1 MIDFLL
7 DENGDLKFEGGD
19 FAAGYSDEQH
29 QQNIILANKG
39 EFKEAPELGVGLV
52 AMLGDDLYTEFLIEA
67 KKNLQ
72 YDGMTINNIKFKE
85 NGKIE
90 VYGEYSQ

>member
-7 DENGDLKFEGGD
+7 DENGDLKFDNGD
-19 FAAGYSDEQH
+19 FATGYSDEQH
-29 QQNIILANKG
+29 QQNIMLANKG
-39 EFKEAPELGVGLV
+39 EFKESPELGVGLV

-72 YDGMTINNIKFKE
+72 YDGMTINNIKFME
-85 NGKIE
+85 DGKIE
-90 VYGEYSQ
+90 VYGAYNQ